1 MNKRIN
7 FLMPLEEQTLSWRID
22 ESPSDALQQLH
33 LGIILNSDN
42 AYEILDKGPESIDE
56 SASKFRAF
64 WGEKAQLR
72 RFQDG
77 SITESVVWASANDDL
92 AKKRMIVRS
101 IVLYLLQ
108 HHYQLEEK
116 DFEYI
121 AGEFD
126 LVYTLTKSFKVDKI
140 NPKFNIQQDTNAEA
154 LALHVIREFDDLTRK
169 LNALKDLPL
178 EIVSISGISPVLRYC
193 DPQPVLPQAR
203 CIQEQFYANQIQY
216 GIIQLGKY

>member
-7 FLMPLEEQTLSWRID
+7 FLIPLEEQTLSWRID

-33 LGIILNSDN
+33 LGIILNPDN

>member
-1 MNKRIN
+1 
-7 FLMPLEEQTLSWRID
+7 MPLEEQTLSWRID

-33 LGIILNSDN
+33 LGIILNPDN

-121 AGEFD
+121 DGEFD

>member
-1 MNKRIN
+1 
-7 FLMPLEEQTLSWRID
+7 MPLEEQTLSWRID

-33 LGIILNSDN
+33 LGIILNPDN

-56 SASKFRAF
+56 SASKFRTF

>member
-1 MNKRIN
+1 
-7 FLMPLEEQTLSWRID
+7 MPLEEQTLSWRID

-33 LGIILNSDN
+33 LGIILNPDN

-169 LNALKDLPL
+169 LNSLKDLPL

>member
-33 LGIILNSDN
+33 LGIILNPDN

-169 LNALKDLPL
+169 LNSLKDLPL

>member
-1 MNKRIN
+1 
-7 FLMPLEEQTLSWRID
+7 MPLEEQTLSWRID

-33 LGIILNSDN
+33 LGIILNPDN

-108 HHYQLEEK
+108 HHYQLEEN

>member
-1 MNKRIN
+1 
-7 FLMPLEEQTLSWRID
+7 MPLEEQTLSWRID

-33 LGIILNSDN
+33 LGIILNPDN

>member
-1 MNKRIN
+1 
-7 FLMPLEEQTLSWRID
+7 MPLEEQTLSWRID

-33 LGIILNSDN
+33 LGIILNPDN

-101 IVLYLLQ
+101 IVLFLLQ

>member
-7 FLMPLEEQTLSWRID
+7 FLIPLEEQTLSWRID

-33 LGIILNSDN
+33 LGIILNPEN

-56 SASKFRAF
+56 AASKFRAF

-108 HHYQLEEK
+108 HQYQLEEK

-126 LVYTLTKSFKVDKI
+126 LVYSLTKSFKVDKI

-154 LALHVIREFDDLTRK
+154 LALHVIREFDDLARK

>member
-1 MNKRIN
+1 
-7 FLMPLEEQTLSWRID
+7 MPLEEQTLSWRID

-33 LGIILNSDN
+33 LGIILNPDN

-169 LNALKDLPL
+169 LNSLKNLPL